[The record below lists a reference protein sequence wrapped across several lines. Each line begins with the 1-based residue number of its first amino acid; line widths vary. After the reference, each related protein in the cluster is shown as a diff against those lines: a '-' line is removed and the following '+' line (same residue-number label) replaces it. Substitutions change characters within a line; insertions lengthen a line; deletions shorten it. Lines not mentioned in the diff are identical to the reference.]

1 MFCPKCGK
9 ELPAGTAVCPS
20 CGGNAGSIQPVKI
33 NSGLIGAIIVTVCC
47 CLPFGIVAIVYAA
60 KVPGLAAAGQFVEA
74 QEAASKSKMWSWIGF
89 GIGLVVILLNIILQ
103 VAAS

>member
-33 NSGLIGAIIVTVCC
+33 NSGLIGAIIVTVCS
-47 CLPFGIVAIVYAA
+47 VAIVYAA
-60 KVPGLAAAGQFVEA
+60 KVPGLAAAGQIVEA

>member
-60 KVPGLAAAGQFVEA
+60 KVPGLAAAGQFEEA
-74 QEAASKSKMWSWIGF
+74 QEAASKTKMWSWIGF
-89 GIGLVVILLNIILQ
+89 
-103 VAAS
+103 

>member
-1 MFCPKCGK
+1 MPVLRRKRR
-9 ELPAGTAVCPS
+9 EHPAGEDQLRFDRC
-20 CGGNAGSIQPVKI
+20 NHRD
-33 NSGLIGAIIVTVCC
+33 
-47 CLPFGIVAIVYAA
+47 
-60 KVPGLAAAGQFVEA
+60 GLAAAGQFVEA